1 MEETISLS
9 YMVCQD
15 SFDYPVSVE
24 LYKRFLNVQ
33 FQGVYNLVRGI
44 FFLHLHEKKQ
54 WHKEYI
60 IKDVREELVKAH

>member
-15 SFDYPVSVE
+15 SFDYPLSVE

-33 FQGVYNLVRGI
+33 FQGIYNLVREFF
-44 FFLHLHEKKQ
+44 FFLHLREKKQ

-60 IKDVREELVKAH
+60 IKDVREE